1 MSGQILANSGT
12 CSQWRAKSFLKLHQ
26 KFHTAAISRDIFENF
41 LIGYETELTQ
51 KHLVKVDGVSAQ
63 ILMKPSQLFWWR
75 TIASL
80 KCYRIVFVLIPS
92 KKVPKLSIIR
102 IHKLSG
108 SIFLWFFLW
117 FGRKGVHLIMLA
129 TSVFLSFGSHCFSY
143 YQKLHFFASRH
154 CYLQLSCTVMFV
166 AANTV

>member
-1 MSGQILANSGT
+1 MSADFSVKSSWEVHWIVKFQMDVVWARAQRRSSRLKIKEKKSSLKIPYAFFKMSGQILANSGT

-51 KHLVKVDGVSAQ
+51 KHLVKVGGVSAQ

-108 SIFLWFFLW
+108 SIFLE
-117 FGRKGVHLIMLA
+117 
-129 TSVFLSFGSHCFSY
+129 
-143 YQKLHFFASRH
+143 
-154 CYLQLSCTVMFV
+154 VMIW
-166 AANTV
+166 

>member
-26 KFHTAAISRDIFENF
+26 NFHTAAISRDIFENF

-51 KHLVKVDGVSAQ
+51 KHLVKVGGVSAQ

-80 KCYRIVFVLIPS
+80 KYYRIFFVFDSFKESS
-92 KKVPKLSIIR
+92 KIIYN
-102 IHKLSG
+102 KDP
-108 SIFLWFFLW
+108 
-117 FGRKGVHLIMLA
+117 
-129 TSVFLSFGSHCFSY
+129 
-143 YQKLHFFASRH
+143 
-154 CYLQLSCTVMFV
+154 
-166 AANTV
+166 